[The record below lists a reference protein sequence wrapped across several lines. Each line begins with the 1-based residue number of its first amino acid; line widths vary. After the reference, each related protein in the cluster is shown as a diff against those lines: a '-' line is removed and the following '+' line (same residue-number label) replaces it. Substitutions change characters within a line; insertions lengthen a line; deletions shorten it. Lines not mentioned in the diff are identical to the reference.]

1 MRTLI
6 GAVGYRFLRDH
17 SAAFAV
23 LDRLAQS
30 DLGPDITVEDVS
42 YNPIALVQW
51 LQGEAKGAFDQI
63 VFVAAVEREG
73 RTAGQVDASRWD
85 GALPSAELIQQ
96 AVADA
101 VTGVISL
108 DNTVVVAGHFNAL
121 PARVAIVEIEP
132 REHEFGTALS
142 PEVAAAVETAIVVVR
157 ALASDAR
164 SFDALPVAGLPDSR
178 YGVRPQ
184 FGIQIRK
191 WGLTPDTR

>member
-23 LDRLAQS
+23 LDRLEQS
-30 DLGPDITVEDVS
+30 DPGPDITVEDVS

-51 LQGEAKGAFDQI
+51 LQGEARGAFDQI
-63 VFVAAVEREG
+63 VFVAAVERQG
-73 RTAGQVDASRWD
+73 RAAGRVDAYRWD
-85 GALPSAELIQQ
+85 RALPSDQLIQQ

-132 REHEFGTALS
+132 REHEFGTGLS
-142 PEVAAAVETAIVVVR
+142 PEVAVAVETAIAVAR
-157 ALASDAR
+157 ALARDAPA
-164 SFDALPVAGLPDSR
+164 FDALPLAGLPDAR
-178 YGVRPQ
+178 YGVRPR
-184 FGIQIRK
+184 FGIQIRN
-191 WGLTPDTR
+191 WGLTPGTR

>member
-23 LDRLAQS
+23 LDRLEQS
-30 DLGPDITVEDVS
+30 DLGPDVTVEDVS

-51 LQGEAKGAFDQI
+51 LQGEAKDSFEQI
-63 VFVAAVEREG
+63 VLVAAVEREG
-73 RTAGQVDASRWD
+73 RAAGQVDAYRWD

-101 VTGVISL
+101 VTGVIAL
-108 DNTVVVAGHFNAL
+108 DNTVVVAGHFHVL

-142 PEVAAAVETAIVVVR
+142 REVAGAVETVIDMVR
-157 ALASDAR
+157 ALACDVR
-164 SFDALPVAGLPDSR
+164 TFDALPLAGLPDSR
-178 YGVRPQ
+178 YGARPQ
-184 FGIQIRK
+184 FGIQIRN